1 MVGRKLKIVMKN
13 IISIIILGI
22 LVLGCDTD
30 STDDISFITNYPTFD
45 LNGDAWEFGEVNT
58 GVGDPGVTVYEGQ
71 NEIDFSTEGT
81 VDPNTVGFYPI
92 TYSATNQDGFD
103 GEFERIIW
111 IYPPDAESV
120 DISGTY
126 TGSYLRT
133 STGETYTT
141 TGLVIEKVGVG
152 LYSVSDL
159 FAGYYVQVFDNDPT
173 AANPGYL
180 FHVGGGDF
188 IVAPNDPDI
197 FGDRLYGSMSVNM
210 DGSFSLDLYDEGFD
224 WTQDFEFVKE

>member
-1 MVGRKLKIVMKN
+1 M
-13 IISIIILGI
+13 
-22 LVLGCDTD
+22 
-30 STDDISFITNYPTFD
+30 
-45 LNGDAWEFGEVNT
+45 
-58 GVGDPGVTVYEGQ
+58 
-71 NEIDFSTEGT
+71 
-81 VDPNTVGFYPI
+81 
-92 TYSATNQDGFD
+92 
-103 GEFERIIW
+103 
-111 IYPPDAESV
+111 

-188 IVAPNDPDI
+188 IVAPNEPDI
-197 FGDRLYGSMSVNM
+197 FGDRLYGSMSVNI